1 MLKYI
6 AAFDGL
12 KYSLATRD
20 YAIHLSRQAY
30 AHLVGVFLDD
40 TTYTSYKIYEMI
52 SEKGVTEERI
62 QELEKLDAE
71 KRKQAANDF
80 ETVCNAEGMVCDVHH
95 DEQVALQEL
104 IHESL
109 FADLLI
115 IDRKET
121 LTHYEE
127 AIPTR
132 FTRDLLTE
140 AHCPVLLVP
149 SVYQPAE
156 QILLLYDG
164 TPDSIYA
171 LRMFSYVCSAIKYL
185 PTTLV
190 HVAEQGNKSP
200 ADAILLKEF
209 LKRHFPAATLH
220 LLRGNAEMAILQFL
234 TAQTATSLVVLG
246 AYGRGNISRWMRP
259 SMADRLLEQF
269 ELPLFIA
276 HRKV

>member
-40 TTYTSYKIYEMI
+40 VTYTSYKIYEMI
-52 SEKGVTEERI
+52 SEKGVTEDRI
-62 QELEKLDAE
+62 QELEKIDAE
-71 KRKQAANDF
+71 KRKQAATDF
-80 ETVCNAEGMVCDVHH
+80 ETVCKAEGMVCDVHH

-127 AIPTR
+127 NTPTR
-132 FTRDLLTE
+132 FIQDLFAE
-140 AHCPVLLVP
+140 VHCPVLLVP
-149 SVYQPAE
+149 SQYQPVE

-164 TPDSIYA
+164 SPDSIYA

-190 HVAEQGNKSP
+190 QVAEQGNKTPS
-200 ADAILLKEF
+200 DAMLLKEF
-209 LKRHFPAATLH
+209 LKRHYPAATIHMLAGDPESSIRAF
-220 LLRGNAEMAILQFL
+220 LLEQSAASML
-234 TAQTATSLVVLG
+234 VLG
-246 AYGRGNISRWMRP
+246 AYGRGNLSRWMRP
-259 SMADRLLEQF
+259 SMADRLMEQF
-269 ELPLFIA
+269 NLPLFIA
-276 HRKV
+276 HRKA